1 MANPGTKSFKPL
13 TISVEQLPASMA
25 RQEALTSYAA
35 ERARLMFGCYR
46 TGDANDPATYVAAIT
61 AVLARYPEEII
72 TQVTHPVSGLPG
84 NGKGWLPTVKEVV
97 DACNEAHEPIL
108 QNELRLKR
116 IKDQLEQREREDKG
130 VRPTMEQLKAK
141 YGPNWGIEDPRASAK
156 RESVPAPTIDQ
167 LRHHYQHYDLA
178 FRPKN
183 QDDLEQQIDRGI
195 SPASV

>member
-1 MANPGTKSFKPL
+1 MGSHQTKSFKPL
-13 TISVEQLPASMA
+13 TISAEQLPASMA
-25 RQEALTSYAA
+25 RQETLTSYAA
-35 ERARLMFGCYR
+35 ERARLLFGCYR
-46 TGDANDPATYVAAIT
+46 TGDANDPQTYVAAIT

-72 TQVTHPVSGLPG
+72 TQVTHPVTGLPG

-116 IKDQLEQREREDKG
+116 IREQMEMREREDRG
-130 VRPTMEQLKAK
+130 ERPTMQQLKAK
-141 YGPNWGIEDPRASAK
+141 YGPNWGIGEEEAAK
-156 RESVPAPTIDQ
+156 RVVVAAPTIEQ

-183 QDDLEQQIDRGI
+183 HQELEDHIEAGF
-195 SPASV
+195 SPGSV